1 MSEFSGKVAL
11 VTGGGS
17 GIGEASA
24 LLFAERGAAVAV
36 VDVDVGAAQ
45 RVANQIQSTGGQAL
59 AVAANV
65 AHPSQVQAAVAQSV
79 SRFGRLDALLNSAG
93 ISPQYAAVGDYPL
106 EEWDRALAINLS
118 GTFYG
123 MKYAIPEMLRHDGG
137 AVVNIS
143 SIMGQVASPGG
154 LAYCAT
160 KHGVI
165 GLTKAAALDYG
176 ARGVRVNAIG
186 PGVVE
191 TPMTAA
197 AVNTDEMRQALLAFT
212 PLKRFAQARDIAEL
226 IVFVCSERA
235 SFITGA
241 YYPIDGGYLA
251 M

>member
-1 MSEFSGKVAL
+1 MSEFSAKVAL

-17 GIGEASA
+17 GIGEATA

-36 VDVDVGAAQ
+36 VDVDEAAAR
-45 RVANQIQSTGGQAL
+45 RVASTIQSTGGQAL

-65 AHPSQVQAAVAQSV
+65 AQATQVRAAVAQAV
-79 SRFGRLDALLNSAG
+79 SHFGRLDALLNSAG
-93 ISPQYAAVGDYPL
+93 ISPQYAPVGDYPL
-106 EEWDRALAINLS
+106 EEWDRTLATNLS

-197 AVNTDEMRQALLAFT
+197 SITTDEMRQGLLAFT
-212 PLKRFAQARDIAEL
+212 PLQRFAQAREIAEL
-226 IVFVCSERA
+226 VIFLCSARA

>member
-1 MSEFSGKVAL
+1 MSEFGGKVAL

-36 VDVDVGAAQ
+36 VDVDAAAAQ
-45 RVANQIQSTGGQAL
+45 RVASKIQSTGGQAL
-59 AVAANV
+59 AVVANV
-65 AHPSQVQAAVAQSV
+65 AQASQVQAAVTEAV
-79 SRFGRLDALLNSAG
+79 ARFGRLDALLNSAG
-93 ISPQYAAVGDYPL
+93 ISPQYAPVGEYPL
-106 EEWDRALAINLS
+106 EEWDRTLAINLS

-137 AVVNIS
+137 AVVNMS

-160 KHGVI
+160 KHGVV

-186 PGVVE
+186 PGMVE

-197 AVNTDEMRQALLAFT
+197 SVNTEMRQVLLACT

-226 IVFVCSERA
+226 IVFLCSERA
-235 SFITGA
+235 NYITGA

-251 M
+251 L

>member
-24 LLFAERGAAVAV
+24 LLFAEGGAAVAV
-36 VDVDVGAAQ
+36 ADVDVAAAQ
-45 RVANQIQSTGGQAL
+45 RVASQIQSTGGQAL

-65 AHPSQVQAAVAQSV
+65 AQASQVQAAVAQAV

-93 ISPQYAAVGDYPL
+93 ISPHYAAVGDYPL
-106 EEWDRALAINLS
+106 EEWDRTLAINLS

-137 AVVNIS
+137 AVVNMS

-160 KHGVI
+160 KHGVV

-176 ARGVRVNAIG
+176 ARGVRVNAVG
-186 PGVVE
+186 PGMVE

-197 AVNTDEMRQALLAFT
+197 SVNTEMRQALLACT

-226 IVFVCSERA
+226 IVFLCSERA
-235 SFITGA
+235 NYITGA

>member
-24 LLFAERGAAVAV
+24 LVFAERGAAVAV
-36 VDVDVGAAQ
+36 VDVDAAAAQ
-45 RVANQIQSTGGQAL
+45 RVASRIESGGGQAL

-65 AHPSQVQAAVAQSV
+65 AQASQVQAAVAQAV
-79 SRFGRLDALLNSAG
+79 AHFGRLDALLNSAG

-106 EEWDRALAINLS
+106 AEWDRTVAINLS

-176 ARGVRVNAIG
+176 SRGVRVNAIG
-186 PGVVE
+186 PGMVE

-197 AVNTDEMRQALLAFT
+197 SVNDEMRQALLACT

-226 IVFVCSERA
+226 IVFLCSARA
-235 SFITGA
+235 SFMTGA